1 MKKTTAQKWIYTH
14 ARTQLPAMLLLM
26 LCNAV
31 YAVLGVGLALFSK
44 RVIDAAQA
52 RDKTALFT
60 AAAIM
65 LGAILLQILVRI
77 AIRTTE
83 VHIGGKLEMHLRND
97 LFTKILKSEYARITE
112 FHSGELLTRL
122 TADVTVVSDG
132 VTTLL
137 PTVVSL
143 LTRLICAFAV
153 LLSLDRTFSLIFA
166 AAGLLLFLLTRLF
179 RGAIKRLHKRVQE
192 TDGKSR
198 AFMQEAI
205 ENLPVI
211 QIFGVSEKMRDRSE
225 VLLEDNFRE
234 KLRRNR
240 FSVLANTGFSAALS
254 FGHLFALVW
263 GGVKICADALSFG
276 TLTAVLQLVNQIQ
289 MPFTGLS
296 GVVPKYY
303 GMLASAERL
312 MELENTEKDT
322 SAAEKPDIG
331 ALYNALSAIELRD
344 ITFRYAQDTVLEHA
358 DATIR
363 KNDFVLI
370 SGISGIGKSTL
381 FKLLTGLLPPES
393 GEIRL
398 QTENGTVLPEKNS
411 RGLFAYV
418 PQGNMLFS
426 GSLRDNIRFVR
437 EDATD
442 EEILHAAE
450 ICCAREFI
458 EALPEGLDTVIREKG
473 QGLSEG
479 QVQRIA
485 VARAVLTNAP
495 IILLD
500 EATSALDEET
510 ERKLLQNLK
519 EMQNKTCIL
528 ISHKPASRAVC
539 NKEICIENKKI
550 LEKQLS

>member
-1 MKKTTAQKWIYTH
+1 MNKTTAQKWIYTY
-14 ARTQLPAMLLLM
+14 AKAELPAILLLV
-26 LCNAV
+26 LCNAA

-52 RDKTALFT
+52 RDRTALFT
-60 AAAIM
+60 EAAIM
-65 LGAILLQILVRI
+65 LAAIFLQILVRI
-77 AIRTTE
+77 AVRTTE
-83 VHIGGKLEMHLRND
+83 VHVGGKLEMRMRNA
-97 LFTKILKSEYARITE
+97 LFTKILQSAYARISE

-122 TADVTVVSDG
+122 TSDVTVVSDG

-143 LTRLICAFAV
+143 ATRLVCAFAV
-153 LLSLDRTFSLIFA
+153 LLSLDKAFALIFA

-179 RGAIKRLHKRVQE
+179 RGTMKRLHKRVQE

-198 AFMQEAI
+198 SFMQEAI

-211 QIFGVSEKMRDRSE
+211 QIFGVSEKMRGRSL
-225 VLLEDNFRE
+225 VLLEENYRE

-240 FSVLANTGFSAALS
+240 FSILANTGFSAALS

-263 GGVKICADALSFG
+263 GGVKICADSLSFG

-312 MELENTEKDT
+312 MELE
-322 SAAEKPDIG
+322 SANGDEKPKQCVDVS
-331 ALYNALSAIELRD
+331 ALYDRLQSIALCG
-344 ITFRYAQDTVLEHA
+344 ITFRYARDTVLENA
-358 DATIR
+358 DAVIE

-393 GEIRL
+393 GEICLR
-398 QTENGTVLPEKNS
+398 TEDGTILPDAGM

-426 GSLRDNIRFVR
+426 GTLRDNIRFVR
-437 EDATD
+437 EDASD
-442 EEILHAAE
+442 EEIIRVAE

-479 QVQRIA
+479 QIQRIA

-500 EATSALDEET
+500 EATSALDADT
-510 ERKLLQNLK
+510 ERTLLQNLK
-519 EMQNKTCIL
+519 ALQNKTCIL
-528 ISHKPASRAVC
+528 ISHKPASRSVC

-550 LEKQLS
+550 IEKRL